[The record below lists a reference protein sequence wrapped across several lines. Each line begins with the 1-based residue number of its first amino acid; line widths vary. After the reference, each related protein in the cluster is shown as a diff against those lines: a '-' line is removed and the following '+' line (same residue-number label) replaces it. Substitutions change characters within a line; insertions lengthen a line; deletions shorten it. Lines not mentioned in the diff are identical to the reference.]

1 MGISEITLYNLLRKK
16 MGEQETYE
24 LVEFIH
30 AEVKAE
36 LETKTNIFLTKED
49 KVDLLDRINKVK
61 TELIVWVVSV
71 GILQYL
77 LLMLTKKFF

>member
-30 AEVKAE
+30 TEVKAE
-36 LETKTNIFLTKED
+36 LDAKTNILLTKED
-49 KVDLLDRINKVK
+49 KVDMIDRINQVK
-61 TELIVWVVSV
+61 TELIIWIVSV

-77 LLMLTKKFF
+77 LPMLTKKFF